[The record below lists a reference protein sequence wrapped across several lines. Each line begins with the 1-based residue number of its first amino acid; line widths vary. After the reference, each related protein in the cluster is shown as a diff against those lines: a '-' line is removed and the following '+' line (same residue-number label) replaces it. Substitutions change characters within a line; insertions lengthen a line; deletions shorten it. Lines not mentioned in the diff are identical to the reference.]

1 MNLNKIIGLFC
12 FAFLLV
18 AINGCSS
25 KKVLPQGK
33 RVSVLAPSSVAKPD
47 VANGQ
52 SQINLP
58 PLQANSSW
66 QQTDFNA
73 EHITPN
79 LKVSP
84 KFEKQW
90 SADFGEGASK
100 REVLMSTPLVANG
113 KVYTLD
119 VNGLLSAFDLKSGE
133 SVWFA
138 ELKPKNKYAK
148 DNALNGIGIAY
159 DNGVIFATTGYG
171 DVYAVSAKKGEVLWN
186 QSLNFPIRIAP
197 AVADGKVFVQSV
209 DNKFFALDEKDGE
222 ILWKYDI
229 MLENTTLVGG
239 SVPAYCADLDMVVA
253 GFSSGELQTFSAAL
267 GSPLWSDILISN
279 RQAYSSTFLNTIK
292 ASPIVEGETI
302 YAFSNGNILTAID
315 GRSGFRKWEKEIGG
329 KTTPLLAG
337 NVLYVISNDRDLL
350 AINKQN
356 GDILWSKPL
365 DFGEKPAEVVAGAPI
380 MLSNRLIVALSNG
393 MVYTYEP
400 KTGERLSAVDLDE
413 ELNSSPIAA
422 DEYIIFVTSKAKLLV
437 YK

>member
-1 MNLNKIIGLFC
+1 MNLKKIIGLFC
-12 FAFLLV
+12 FALLV
-18 AINGCSS
+18 VSISGCSS

-33 RVSVLAPSSVAKPD
+33 RVAVLAPVSVIKPD
-47 VANGQ
+47 VVGGQ
-52 SQINLP
+52 GQIKLP
-58 PLQANSSW
+58 PLQNNSSW

-73 EHITPN
+73 AHITPN
-79 LKVSP
+79 LRVSP
-84 KFEKQW
+84 AFVKQW
-90 SADFGEGASK
+90 SASFGIGASK

-113 KVYTLD
+113 KIYTLD
-119 VNGLLSAFDLKSGE
+119 VDGLLSAFDLKDGE
-133 SVWFA
+133 SLWFT

-159 DNGVIFATTGYG
+159 NNGVIFATTGYG
-171 DVYAVSAKKGEVLWN
+171 DVYAVSAKNGEILWSK
-186 QSLNFPIRIAP
+186 SLNFPIRIAP
-197 AVADGKVFVQSV
+197 AVASGKVFVQSV
-209 DNKFFALDEKDGE
+209 DNKFFALDEKNGE

-239 SVPAYCADLDMVVA
+239 SVPAYCPDLDMVVA
-253 GFSSGELQTFSAAL
+253 GFSSGELQTFNASI

-315 GRSGFRKWEKEIGG
+315 GRTGLRNWEREIGG

-350 AINKQN
+350 AINKEN
-356 GDILWSKPL
+356 GNVLWSKPL
-365 DFGEKPAEVVAGAPI
+365 DFGKKPAEVVASAPI
-380 MLSNRLIVALSNG
+380 MLSNRLIIALSNG
-393 MVYTYEP
+393 MVYTYDP